1 MYHLCLSNISRFLAG
16 AAWKMHTTLKP
27 GEGGSVKTQHRVM
40 WRVTDGAEGATER
53 SVDLADGIVQDFLA
67 CAPDATAA

>member
-1 MYHLCLSNISRFLAG
+1 
-16 AAWKMHTTLKP
+16 MHTTLKP

-40 WRVTDGAEGATER
+40 WRVTEGAEGATER